1 MRAKTLVIA
10 VVTALLLALPGPILA
25 ASSCSGD
32 GDGTLIGS
40 ATGRPLNAVPN
51 GQGLGPWPLL
61 L

>member
-1 MRAKTLVIA
+1 MRAKSLIVG
-10 VVTALLLALPGPILA
+10 VVVALLLALPGPILA

-32 GDGTLIGS
+32 GAGANLSSGN
-40 ATGRPLNAVPN
+40 GRPINFVPN